1 MNHKQQVAAMH
12 ARDLRIAKDDLLI
25 QINSYINKVS
35 SEGGRTEITP
45 QLSRLVNLDKY
56 RARDVAKIQQLVS
69 NPDKLQEY
77 IYAENAAGYP
87 ISGEKAVERY
97 VKAVESGFVRPAK
110 EKEIMVDNVAETM
123 RATFVDESALNEFQ
137 DFLRHVMTDPSG
149 SIDES
154 WWRIAHSDWYTV
166 GYRGSHDYGKAEMLK
181 ENASNVF
188 EMQDALRAL
197 IERDGIQKAAQRIK
211 DNYEVLQEQSIK
223 ASIGYKGNAAD
234 GLQQVLRILLPEDRQ
249 PGNIRHRIADMQEVY
264 EGQFDNEE

>member
-12 ARDLRIAKDDLLI
+12 ARELRIAKDDLLV

-45 QLSRLVNLDKY
+45 QLSRLLNLDKY

-123 RATFVDESALNEFQ
+123 RATY
-137 DFLRHVMTDPSG
+137 G

-154 WWRIAHSDWYTV
+154 WWRIAHSDWYPD

-188 EMQDALRAL
+188 EMQDALRTL

-264 EGQFDNEE
+264 EGQFDYEE